1 MLCKTSSQSN
11 DAGGAKLSALNILNN
26 IFVDFPGDFIYF
38 LLVIT
43 LSIASLLMA
52 MNLRSDDD
60 HHGRE
65 RYTLAL
71 AGVAFAW
78 ALMLAGVIYSRV
90 TGQGL
95 DAILPPLERA
105 VSTSS
110 MLLIGWALL
119 TADHL
124 RWHRVSNFVLLA
136 LLALVTAG
144 YTLTGVSWVGLTD
157 TTSGFNTTPYG
168 IAWVFIPFVMAILG
182 LILSL
187 FLFRQVLDAPLKMV
201 FFLLI
206 ALGSGMTLYQTMQ
219 GTLIG
224 QHDAGMMRL
233 GFALALF
240 VVPVL
245 MYRLIILRYDEAL
258 RRPATTV
265 LPTVSAKS
273 TTAEVVKPQTAPT
286 EMHSAQLLKALG
298 MILEATT
305 PRDIPAQIVKTS
317 LDVLHADVGALLRL
331 QDANYADITE
341 AFDRVMQNKPAGL
354 SLNLDDQPTLVN
366 AIERQSQRALY
377 PDRNKDELQDL
388 YTRMDIEQFGPV
400 YFQPLV
406 HKREVVAVMMIALPY
421 ANRELRTEE
430 IELLKG
436 LGIVASNLLAISYE
450 AKEAALLAEDRVIQ
464 AMVEGVAPSEMQES
478 SALAARQEMQQSLK
492 FARDQITQLSQQVA
506 ELKIQLDH
514 ERNRVMKLLGTSEQ
528 DMSISQRI
536 TAITD
541 EQVQLREE
549 RDRLATRLQE
559 AEAALNGA
567 IAPDNEAVINSMIE
581 PLKRE
586 RENLEAEKRRLQQQL
601 AEIRGQGKELAP
613 GDMQRL
619 LNKMIEEK
627 RRLEDDRFQLADK
640 LESIHEQLKSLGIED
655 GTTAGLSQLISRLYE
670 ERAALQDRTQLLQ
683 NERDMLLRE
692 RDKFATNLVD
702 TKNQN
707 EQVQALESELE
718 NLASDRESAVKQRN
732 RLRQER
738 DELEQKLNEV
748 KEHRARLLAQVS
760 GYEIELVEAREEQ
773 MELRAEIQE
782 QADARSELVH
792 SRDKLIARNH
802 ELETEREQLLAQ
814 ISGNPQRLQQVN
826 EEGIGSMRQMI
837 EELSQERDRLTQAL
851 NEAKTRLAEVE
862 NKLEA
867 AQVQTAGNNGAPTH
881 YQPQQPE
888 LLVGLVQELRTPM
901 TSISGY
907 VDLLL
912 GESAGILGEM
922 QRNFLRRVRANVNRL
937 DTMIDSL
944 INVTELDT
952 GSYRLEPHPI
962 NVVSLVEEAITNAS
976 IQFREKGLVVSLDLE
991 DDMPDLP
998 ADRDAMVQIIGQLLT
1013 NAYLASP
1020 QDSEILVTVG
1030 RRSVRLS
1037 QAEEARG
1044 CLYVAIEDRGGG
1056 IDPEDVPRVFARK
1069 YKANNPLIKGL
1080 GDTGVG
1086 LSIAK
1091 ALVEAHQG
1099 RLWVETKINVGST
1112 FVFAIPLDLSL
1123 EIEE

>member
-1 MLCKTSSQSN
+1 V
-11 DAGGAKLSALNILNN
+11 KLSAFNILNS

-43 LSIASLLMA
+43 LSIVSLLMA
-52 MNLRSDDD
+52 MGLRGDDD

-71 AGVAFAW
+71 GGVAFAW

-124 RWHRVSNFVLLA
+124 RWHRSSNVVLLA

-144 YTLTGVSWVGLTD
+144 YTLTGVNWVGLAD
-157 TTSGFNTTPYG
+157 TASGFNTTPYG
-168 IAWVFIPFVMAILG
+168 IAWTFIPFVMSLFG

-187 FLFRQVLDAPLKMV
+187 FLFRQVLDAPLKIV

-206 ALGSGMTLYQTMQ
+206 GLGSGLTLYQTMQ
-219 GTLIG
+219 GVLVG
-224 QHDAGMMRL
+224 EHDAGMLRL

-240 VVPVL
+240 IVPVL
-245 MYRLIILRYDEAL
+245 MYRLIIMRYEDALLRPVA
-258 RRPATTV
+258 AV
-265 LPTVSAKS
+265 
-273 TTAEVVKPQTAPT
+273 APT
-286 EMHSAQLLKALG
+286 ISARTQVSPEPAKLQAAPLEMQSAQLLKSLG
-298 MILEATT
+298 MILEAGSPTE
-305 PRDIPAQIVKTS
+305 IPAQIVRTS
-317 LDVLHADVGALLRL
+317 LEVLHADVGALLRL
-331 QDANYADITE
+331 QDANYADITH

-377 PDRNKDELQDL
+377 PDRNKDELEDL
-388 YTRMDIEQFGPV
+388 YTRMDIEQSGPV

-406 HKREVVAVMMIALPY
+406 HKREVVAVLMIALPY
-421 ANRELRTEE
+421 TNRELRNEE

-436 LGIVASNLLAISYE
+436 LGIVASNLLALSYE

-464 AMVEGVAPSEMQES
+464 AMVEGVAPSELQES
-478 SALAARQEMQQSLK
+478 SVLAARQEMQQSLQ

-514 ERNRVMKLLGTSEQ
+514 ERNRVMNLLGTSAQ

-536 TAITD
+536 VAITD

-567 IAPDNEAVINSMIE
+567 IAPDNETVINNMIAA
-581 PLKRE
+581 LKQE
-586 RENLEAEKRRLQQQL
+586 KDKLEAEKSRLQQQL

-640 LESIHEQLKSLGIED
+640 LEAIHEQLKSMGIED

-670 ERAALQDRTQLLQ
+670 ERAALQDRNQLLQ
-683 NERDMLLRE
+683 SERDMLLRE
-692 RDKFATNLVD
+692 REKFATNLVD
-702 TKNQN
+702 SKNQN
-707 EQVQALESELE
+707 EQVKALESELE
-718 NLASDRESAVKQRN
+718 NLATDRESAVKQRN
-732 RLRQER
+732 RLRQDRE
-738 DELEQKLNEV
+738 ELEQKLNDV

-773 MELRAEIQE
+773 GELRAEIQE
-782 QADARSELVH
+782 LADSRSEIAH
-792 SRDKLIARNH
+792 NRDKLIARNH
-802 ELETEREQLLAQ
+802 ELETERAQLLAQ

-837 EELSQERDRLTQAL
+837 EELSQERDRLSQAL

-862 NKLEA
+862 NKLET
-867 AQVQTAGNNGAPTH
+867 AQMQTAGINGSAPH

-907 VDLLL
+907 VDLML
-912 GESAGILGEM
+912 GESVGILGEM
-922 QRNFLRRVRANVNRL
+922 QRNFLRRVRANINRL
-937 DTMIDSL
+937 DSMINSL
-944 INVTELDT
+944 INVTALDT
-952 GSYRLEPHPI
+952 GNYRLQPQPV
-962 NVVSLVEEAITNAS
+962 NVVNLVEKAITNAS

-998 ADRDAMVQIIGQLLT
+998 ADQDAMNQIIGQLLT
-1013 NAYLASP
+1013 NAYLVSP
-1020 QDSEILVTVG
+1020 QDSEIMVTVG

-1037 QAEEARG
+1037 QADEARP

-1069 YKANNPLIKGL
+1069 YKASNPLIKGL

-1091 ALVEAHQG
+1091 TLVEAHSG
-1099 RLWVETKINVGST
+1099 RLWVETKIGVGST
-1112 FVFAIPLDLSL
+1112 FAFAIPLDFSL